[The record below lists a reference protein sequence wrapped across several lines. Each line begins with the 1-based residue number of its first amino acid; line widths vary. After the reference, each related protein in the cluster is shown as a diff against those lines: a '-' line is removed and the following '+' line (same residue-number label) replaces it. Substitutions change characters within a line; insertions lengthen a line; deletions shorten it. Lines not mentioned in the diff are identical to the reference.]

1 MRDLLKSGVVVLG
14 SVIDGKPSFVAM
26 ATADAVGRGAHAARL
41 LKDVAAIVGGGGGGR
56 PELAQA
62 GGRDP
67 GKLDAALAAADV
79 LARQLNGS

>member
-1 MRDLLKSGVVVLG
+1 VVVLG

-26 ATADAVGRGAHAARL
+26 ATADAVGRGAHAGRL
-41 LKDVAAIVGGGGGGR
+41 LKDVAALVGGGGGGR

-67 GKLDAALAAADV
+67 GKLDAALAAAPDV
-79 LARQLNGS
+79 LARQLDGS